1 LTSLRLLLSCGLP
14 QSLPQWRGRTSPG
27 SPPLHGLVYQAGT
40 QGPCTRRLSR
50 GPVLSQGIRH
60 EPPWSA
66 LRLKLTDVGKLFH
79 QCPRRGRDTFCFRRP
94 GTDAM
99 RPPARWTCDR
109 KSRDP
114 ARFGDIL
121 EGMPAAQP
129 ADAVA
134 WHHKLP
140 MIPCELPVGGGT
152 ELTEQARAVAKAAR
166 DAAIVAGREAGK
178 SNREIARD
186 IGVPRRPVDR
196 VDTGP
201 KENTSDLAHPPI
213 LSAVAARKLD
223 ELASPPAQNWSV
235 AGGTIAFRRQSG

>member
-1 LTSLRLLLSCGLP
+1 
-14 QSLPQWRGRTSPG
+14 
-27 SPPLHGLVYQAGT
+27 
-40 QGPCTRRLSR
+40 
-50 GPVLSQGIRH
+50 
-60 EPPWSA
+60 
-66 LRLKLTDVGKLFH
+66 
-79 QCPRRGRDTFCFRRP
+79 
-94 GTDAM
+94 M

-235 AGGTIAFRRQSG
+235 AGGRSRLGGSLADLALPHRIERVGDLYQTSAHGVGIVLHHEGAGQLGERRESIRCWRRPNSPRDA